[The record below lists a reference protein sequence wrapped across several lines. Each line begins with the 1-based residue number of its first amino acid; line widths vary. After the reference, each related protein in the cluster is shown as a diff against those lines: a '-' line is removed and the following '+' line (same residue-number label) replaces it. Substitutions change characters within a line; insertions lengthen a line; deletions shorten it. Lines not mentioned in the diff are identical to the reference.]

1 MNVYQAD
8 KSPNTNFCYQAKFFL
23 CFYTYYEGH
32 YCWFMSGL
40 WSWLYWY
47 FAFEYGIY
55 RCFNI
60 LSVLITDVD
69 HITKIKFGTFYILEL
84 LDGNHWNPWW
94 QEIGAHPLS
103 WHLDWSLYAK
113 NRGLL
118 SSDKL
123 SFLTYPHIR
132 NEISSTQKHFQH
144 VFFLEDFLFFSIL
157 MDSISKFDIV
167 ITIVSLRN
175 ERGLFN
181 ASN

>member
-1 MNVYQAD
+1 MYIRQTKVPTPIFATR
-8 KSPNTNFCYQAKFFL
+8 PNFL
-23 CFYTYYEGH
+23 YVFTHIMRVIIGQKNCG
-32 YCWFMSGL
+32 FMSGL

-144 VFFLEDFLFFSIL
+144 VFFLVAFYFSV
-157 MDSISKFDIV
+157 F
-167 ITIVSLRN
+167 
-175 ERGLFN
+175 
-181 ASN
+181 